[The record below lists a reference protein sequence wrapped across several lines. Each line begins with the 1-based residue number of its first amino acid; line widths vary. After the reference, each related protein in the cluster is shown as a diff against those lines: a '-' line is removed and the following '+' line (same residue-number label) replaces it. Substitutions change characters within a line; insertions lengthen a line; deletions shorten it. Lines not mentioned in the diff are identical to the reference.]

1 MPDRVTHSLVAALR
15 QVPDFRPLDEQRL
28 LDVVGCSANL
38 FWREGEAVFEAGDP
52 AEGLYIVLSGKVTI
66 IEPDAGELATI
77 GPGDFFG
84 ELSLLL
90 DTTHRRTARVA
101 EDAEI
106 MVVPKEPFQGLLTDA
121 PELAE
126 QLRRKADARLG
137 AAASESGGTD
147 DVAEPR

>member
-1 MPDRVTHSLVAALR
+1 MTDRVTHSLVAALR
-15 QVPDFRPLDEQRL
+15 QVPDFRSLEEHRL
-28 LDVVGCSANL
+28 LEVVGCSANL
-38 FWREGEAVFEAGDP
+38 YWREGETVFEAGDP

-90 DTTHRRTARVA
+90 DTTHRRTAKVA

-106 MVVPKEPFQGLLTDA
+106 MVVPKEPFQGLLSDT

-126 QLRRKADARLG
+126 QLRRKVEQRQPG
-137 AAASESGGTD
+137 SEL
-147 DVAEPR
+147 R